1 MLPSSALRVCWVA
14 FGLTGCGSSQLP
26 MTAAEIARLQ
36 ALSARLGSEVSLQY
50 DRDAVTQHRSN
61 GTLVIAVSQTV
72 IHARD
77 ASFCGADSLA
87 LQQQAATIAT
97 ELVPTMRF
105 ARNHNHITFIY
116 SAEHVLNDMASEGLC
131 CRVLECSLQTKP
143 LAFRN
148 NQFFW
153 NN

>member
-1 MLPSSALRVCWVA
+1 MLPSSALRACWVA
-14 FGLTGCGSSQLP
+14 FVLTGCGSSQLP
-26 MTAAEIARLQ
+26 MTPAEETRLQ
-36 ALSARLGSEVSLQY
+36 ALSAQLDSKVSLQY
-50 DRDAVTQHRSN
+50 DRDAVTHHRPN

-72 IHARD
+72 THARD

-87 LQQQAATIAT
+87 LQQQAAAIAAA
-97 ELVPTMRF
+97 LVPTIRF

-116 SAEHVLNDMASEGLC
+116 SVDHMLSDMASEGLC
-131 CRVLECSLQTKP
+131 YRVLECSLRTKP
-143 LAFRN
+143 LVFRN